1 MAKTIQMRTPQQEKE
16 ARLVAGMY
24 DKNRKIQSELYAY
37 CSRYFWANY
46 RGVFFAD
53 EESATEIFQ
62 NTFIAMWENIER
74 RKIYV
79 SDGRVMGKNNE
90 PLSGSILTYFMG
102 IARIKYLEWVREHPA
117 YADPETEMERKI
129 KEEGFDAQQYTN
141 MLYDSEDN
149 KMLDI
154 IADVIS
160 HMSERC
166 SEILSK
172 FYYEEKDL
180 DTILLEIH
188 NRFEERPQNEE
199 AQVHGVIAY
208 FSTKHLSQLFELIKR
223 QMDMNNNNFQDRIDE
238 YLLHG
243 DTMSEE
249 DKAQF
254 LKEIEEDAEKK
265 EQYEFTKN
273 VKQAMVSRG
282 EKLKAMTEFQK
293 EMKSHHHRKTWLWIS
308 SIAAVLVIGFF
319 AINPLFVE
327 NSPTDN
333 VRGDEND
340 VFDMTVQT
348 DSINNDSISTD
359 TISLHHE

>member
-1 MAKTIQMRTPQQEKE
+1 
-16 ARLVAGMY
+16 
-24 DKNRKIQSELYAY
+24 
-37 CSRYFWANY
+37 
-46 RGVFFAD
+46 
-53 EESATEIFQ
+53 
-62 NTFIAMWENIER
+62 
-74 RKIYV
+74 
-79 SDGRVMGKNNE
+79 
-90 PLSGSILTYFMG
+90 
-102 IARIKYLEWVREHPA
+102 
-117 YADPETEMERKI
+117 
-129 KEEGFDAQQYTN
+129 
-141 MLYDSEDN
+141 
-149 KMLDI
+149 
-154 IADVIS
+154 
-160 HMSERC
+160 
-166 SEILSK
+166 
-172 FYYEEKDL
+172 
-180 DTILLEIH
+180 
-188 NRFEERPQNEE
+188 
-199 AQVHGVIAY
+199 
-208 FSTKHLSQLFELIKR
+208 
-223 QMDMNNNNFQDRIDE
+223 MDNNNFQDRIDE

-249 DKAQF
+249 DKAQL

-340 VFDMTVQT
+340 VFDMTVPT

>member
-1 MAKTIQMRTPQQEKE
+1 
-16 ARLVAGMY
+16 
-24 DKNRKIQSELYAY
+24 
-37 CSRYFWANY
+37 
-46 RGVFFAD
+46 
-53 EESATEIFQ
+53 
-62 NTFIAMWENIER
+62 
-74 RKIYV
+74 
-79 SDGRVMGKNNE
+79 
-90 PLSGSILTYFMG
+90 
-102 IARIKYLEWVREHPA
+102 
-117 YADPETEMERKI
+117 
-129 KEEGFDAQQYTN
+129 
-141 MLYDSEDN
+141 
-149 KMLDI
+149 
-154 IADVIS
+154 
-160 HMSERC
+160 
-166 SEILSK
+166 
-172 FYYEEKDL
+172 
-180 DTILLEIH
+180 
-188 NRFEERPQNEE
+188 
-199 AQVHGVIAY
+199 
-208 FSTKHLSQLFELIKR
+208 
-223 QMDMNNNNFQDRIDE
+223 MNNNNFHDRIDE

-340 VFDMTVQT
+340 VFDMTVPT

>member
-1 MAKTIQMRTPQQEKE
+1 
-16 ARLVAGMY
+16 
-24 DKNRKIQSELYAY
+24 
-37 CSRYFWANY
+37 
-46 RGVFFAD
+46 
-53 EESATEIFQ
+53 
-62 NTFIAMWENIER
+62 
-74 RKIYV
+74 
-79 SDGRVMGKNNE
+79 
-90 PLSGSILTYFMG
+90 
-102 IARIKYLEWVREHPA
+102 
-117 YADPETEMERKI
+117 
-129 KEEGFDAQQYTN
+129 
-141 MLYDSEDN
+141 
-149 KMLDI
+149 
-154 IADVIS
+154 
-160 HMSERC
+160 
-166 SEILSK
+166 
-172 FYYEEKDL
+172 
-180 DTILLEIH
+180 
-188 NRFEERPQNEE
+188 
-199 AQVHGVIAY
+199 
-208 FSTKHLSQLFELIKR
+208 
-223 QMDMNNNNFQDRIDE
+223 MDMDNNNFQDRIDE

-340 VFDMTVQT
+340 VFDMTAPT
-348 DSINNDSISTD
+348 DSISNDSISTD
-359 TISLHHE
+359 TTALDYE